1 MAAVAFGRASGG
13 QLFKLLEGFA
23 LGGDFLAEF
32 AAGFGFAVESLR
44 DGGWAADFTE
54 QQDFDLEVAAVV
66 GDAQHVSYANF
77 ACGLGGLCV
86 GLNAAEFTGA
96 GCQGPRFEKA
106 GCPQPLV
113 DPNGGHTSI
122 LPRRSGSRHA
132 ANRLSSGTKCQPQAL
147 KRARFLQLTARLKSC
162 PSQTLSGDG

>member
-1 MAAVAFGRASGG
+1 MWSSLRRIKGRLWPVIKEGTKIHSRERLCSSAELDDVAAVAFGRASGG

-54 QQDFDLEVAAVV
+54 QQDFDLEIAAVV

-77 ACGLGGLCV
+77 ARGLGGLAV
-86 GLNAAEFTGA
+86 GVNAA
-96 GCQGPRFEKA
+96 
-106 GCPQPLV
+106 
-113 DPNGGHTSI
+113 
-122 LPRRSGSRHA
+122 
-132 ANRLSSGTKCQPQAL
+132 
-147 KRARFLQLTARLKSC
+147 
-162 PSQTLSGDG
+162 